1 MTAPTRM
8 ATTIRMAPIVVM
20 SSETARPMVAPTA
33 SAMPA
38 MPYQM
43 PFFADSCL
51 ESPARLMMNSS
62 AATRYAA
69 IATDSMVIAGT
80 SLACGG

>member
-1 MTAPTRM
+1 M
-8 ATTIRMAPIVVM
+8 ATTIRIAPVVEM
-20 SSETARPMVAPTA
+20 PSPSETARPMVATTA
-33 SAMPA
+33 STMPA

-80 SLACGG
+80 SPACGG